1 MSAERPKA
9 GTVGLTGVSPTVS
22 RETFS
27 SQDFAQLASVSR
39 ETLSRLKLL
48 VSLLE
53 DWNSRQNLV
62 APSTL
67 KSVWIRHLWDS
78 AQLVPLIP
86 PDARTIADLGSGAG
100 FPGLVLA
107 ELLRERCTVTLYEAT
122 AKKCRFLQECIFRLS
137 LPATIRNVRIE
148 DAEPEIFDVVTARA
162 LAPLPKLLGYAQN
175 FMGPDSVGL
184 FLKGQNIVSELTEAR
199 KSWRMSLG
207 QHPSRSDPSG
217 VILEVRKLA
226 PHERPKLKPAG
237 RPRQKRR

>member
-1 MSAERPKA
+1 MSAAPPDGIPV
-9 GTVGLTGVSPTVS
+9 GTRIVS

-27 SQDFAQLASVSR
+27 SEDFAELANVSR

-48 VSLLE
+48 VSLLQ

-67 KSVWIRHLWDS
+67 KSVWCRHIWDS

-86 PDARTIADLGSGAG
+86 ARAKTVADLGSGAG

-107 ELLRERCTVTLYEAT
+107 ELLRGRCTVTLYEAT

-137 LPATIRNVRIE
+137 LPATVRNVRLE
-148 DAEPEIFDVVTARA
+148 DVRGEVADVVTARA

-184 FLKGQNIVSELTEAR
+184 FLKGQNIASELTEAR
-199 KSWRMSLG
+199 KSWRMSLD

-217 VILEVRKLA
+217 VILEVRKLS
-226 PHERPKLKPAG
+226 HVRDTGRPK
-237 RPRQKRR
+237 R